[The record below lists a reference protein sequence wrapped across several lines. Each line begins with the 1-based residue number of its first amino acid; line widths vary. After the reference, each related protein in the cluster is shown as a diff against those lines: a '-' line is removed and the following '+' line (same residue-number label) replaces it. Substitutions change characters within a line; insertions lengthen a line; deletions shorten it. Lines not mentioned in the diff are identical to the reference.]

1 MPATMRDVAKIAGV
15 SIKTVSRVVND
26 QGEIADS
33 TRQRVLAVIEE
44 LGYQPNLVA
53 RGLVTQRTY
62 TVGLVVGDITNP
74 FFPEVARGVQDI
86 ARAHDYNIFLCNS
99 DANHHE
105 EARILRSLTSQGV
118 DGIIIFPSYQ
128 TNNDNINNF
137 AQQHRPLVTINHLY
151 DHPNIGQILTANEV
165 GAKLAVDYLVGRGH
179 RQIGMLAGR
188 ETLPQRGRRVQG
200 FLEAMAAHGLPVP
213 EQRILSGMPTW
224 ESGYET
230 ALRLLTQ
237 EPGLTAIFTYNDL
250 LALGAMKACQKLGRR
265 VPADCAIIGFDD
277 IQLASLVTPSLT
289 TVRLDK
295 YLLGQQ
301 AMTRLLE
308 MLDQPKGIFP
318 PINLDVE
325 LVIRESA

>member
-1 MPATMRDVAKIAGV
+1 MPVTMRDVAQKASV

-33 TRQRVLAVIEE
+33 TRQRVLTVINE
-44 LGYQPNLVA
+44 LGYRPNLVA

-62 TVGLVVGDITNP
+62 TVGLVVADITNP

-99 DANHHE
+99 DENQGE
-105 EARILRSLTSQGV
+105 ELRTLHSLTSQSV
-118 DGIIIFPSYQ
+118 DGIIIFPCYY
-128 TNNDNINNF
+128 TADNIKNF
-137 AQQHRPLVTINHLY
+137 VKQYRPLITVNYLY
-151 DHPNIGQILTANEV
+151 DHPNIGQITTPNNE
-165 GAKLAVDYLVGRGH
+165 GAKAAVDYLVSQGH
-179 RQIGMLAGR
+179 RQIGMLASL
-188 ETLPQRGRRVQG
+188 ETSRQRGRRLRG
-200 FLEAMAAHGLPVP
+200 FVEAMAAHGLPVP
-213 EQRILSGMPTW
+213 EQRVLYGTPTW

-230 ALRLLTQ
+230 GLRLLTQ
-237 EPGLTAIFTYNDL
+237 EPQVTAIFAYNDL
-250 LALGAMKACQKLGRR
+250 VALGAVKACQKLGRR
-265 VPADCAIIGFDD
+265 VPEDCAIIGFDD
-277 IQLASLVTPSLT
+277 IQLASLVSPSLT

-295 YLLGQQ
+295 YALGQQ

-308 MLDQPKGIFP
+308 MLDHPKRVFP